1 MLISLPTIT
10 CDHDY
15 NIGNGECDGDDDD
28 YKCDY
33 VDDDDDSDDDDDEEH
48 LPVPDNNLLLLGWVA
63 ELIRKY

>member
-15 NIGNGECDGDDDD
+15 NIGNGGCDGDDDD

-48 LPVPDNNLLLLGWVA
+48 LPIPDNNLLLLGWVA